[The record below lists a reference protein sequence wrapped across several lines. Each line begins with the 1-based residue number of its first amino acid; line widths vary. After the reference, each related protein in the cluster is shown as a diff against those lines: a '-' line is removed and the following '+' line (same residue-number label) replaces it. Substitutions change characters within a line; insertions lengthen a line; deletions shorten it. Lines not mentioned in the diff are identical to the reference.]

1 MRILLAGIALIA
13 SPALAQQHD
22 GPAGHAIGQEAEP
35 AASEAEPDAPM
46 DHSQMDHSAMG
57 HGPMPPQETARAPGE
72 PATITGSGPARA
84 ADAIWG
90 AEAMAQSRAA
100 LARENGGMTY
110 LFVQGERL
118 EYRLRDGDD
127 GYLWDA
133 QGWYGGDIDKLWLK
147 TEGEGSFGERAEQAE
162 VQALWSHAIGPW
174 FDLQAGVRQDFAG
187 AERTHAVL
195 GVQGM
200 VPYEFH
206 VDAAAFLST
215 EGELTAR
222 VEAELDQRITQR
234 LILQPR
240 IEANLAAQDVPEAGI
255 GAGLSG
261 VEAGLR
267 LRYEIVPEFALYL
280 GVAQDWRV
288 GGSADYARAEGEAVS
303 STALVA
309 GVRFWF

>member
-1 MRILLAGIALIA
+1 MRAVASLALIA

-22 GPAGHAIGQEAEP
+22 GHAAHATQQQAEP
-35 AASEAEPDAPM
+35 GADAPM
-46 DHSQMDHSAMG
+46 DHSQMHHAGEDHAAMS
-57 HGPMPPQETARAPGE
+57 PVE
-72 PATITGSGPARA
+72 PARTPAEPVTVTSDGPARA
-84 ADAIWG
+84 ADNVWG
-90 AEAMAQSRAA
+90 AEAMAESRAA

-118 EYRLRDGDD
+118 EYRLRDGKD

-147 TEGEGSFGERAEQAE
+147 SEGEGAFGESPEQAE

-174 FDLQAGVRQDFAG
+174 FDVQAGVRQDIAG
-187 AERTHAVL
+187 AQRTHAVL
-195 GVQGM
+195 GVQGL
-200 VPYEFH
+200 VPYEFE
-206 VDAAAFLST
+206 VDAAAFLSS

-222 VEAELDQRITQR
+222 IEAELDQRITQR

-240 IEANLAAQDVPEAGI
+240 VEVNFAAQDVPEAGI
-255 GAGLSG
+255 GAGLDS

-267 LRYEIVPEFALYL
+267 LRYEIVPELAPYI
-280 GVAQDWRV
+280 GVAQEWRT
-288 GGSADYARAEGEAVS
+288 GGSAAYARAEGEDVS
-303 STALVA
+303 STSLVA